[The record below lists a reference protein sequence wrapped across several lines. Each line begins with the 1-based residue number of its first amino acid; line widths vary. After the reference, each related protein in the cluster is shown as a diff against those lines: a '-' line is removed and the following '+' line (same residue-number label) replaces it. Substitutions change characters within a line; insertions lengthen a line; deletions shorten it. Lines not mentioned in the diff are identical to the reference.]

1 MTHHLKTLTS
11 GLALCALST
20 AALAADMSECEVLL
34 IQVVQAENE
43 NAEAQ
48 IVFYR
53 PATNFL
59 QSLEDDIP
67 GHITQV
73 DGQNIQ
79 AVLCRRNDVIP
90 APSDYNVMSTGL
102 PFILS
107 QDFDSA
113 VSDSLTTYWKDGK
126 IEHVYKGNPLSKD
139 VESILVTRLAE
150 FSARGLSASAHEAA
164 DVAAKIKAK
173 IEIRDQTPLVEDTE
187 LRAETGDVIS
197 TNSRPRVI
205 SDTQPIQT
213 EIETLDDPNR
223 PN

>member
-1 MTHHLKTLTS
+1 MTQLLKTLTS

-20 AALAADMSECEVLL
+20 AAQAADMSECEVLL

-43 NAEAQ
+43 NTEGQ
-48 IVFYR
+48 IAFYR
-53 PATNFL
+53 PATDFL

-79 AVLCRRNDVIP
+79 ALLCRRNDVIP

-107 QDFDSA
+107 QDFDSTI
-113 VSDSLTTYWKDGK
+113 SDSLTTYWKDGK
-126 IEHVYKGNPLSKD
+126 IEHVYKGNPLSND
-139 VESILVTRLAE
+139 VEAILVTRLAE
-150 FSARGLSASAHEAA
+150 FSARGLSASALEAA
-164 DVAAKIKAK
+164 DVAAQIKAK
-173 IEIRDQTPLVEDTE
+173 IESRDQNPPVENTE
-187 LRAETGDVIS
+187 LAAETGDVIS
-197 TNSRPRVI
+197 TNSRPRSL
-205 SDTQPIQT
+205 SDTFIQT
-213 EIETLDDPNR
+213 EIESLDDPNS